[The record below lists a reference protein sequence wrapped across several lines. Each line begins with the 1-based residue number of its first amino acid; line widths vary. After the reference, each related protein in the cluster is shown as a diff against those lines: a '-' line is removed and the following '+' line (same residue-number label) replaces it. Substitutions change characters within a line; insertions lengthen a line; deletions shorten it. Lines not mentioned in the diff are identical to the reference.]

1 MNNVRIQMASSEST
15 TFTVLGLLHQLGY
28 RAALIVV
35 CCKVK
40 VTIFLNVFYTLIHP
54 ISLNLVALNQPDL
67 TKVVKELKLNP
78 QGVVIKL

>member
-15 TFTVLGLLHQLGY
+15 TFTVPGLLHQLGC

-35 CCKVK
+35 CCQVK
-40 VTIFLNVFYTLIHP
+40 VTIFLNVFYTLIYL
-54 ISLNLVALNQPDL
+54 ISLKVAALNQPDL

>member
-35 CCKVK
+35 CCKSEGNYFPERFLHFDIPNFFKLSCVK
-40 VTIFLNVFYTLIHP
+40 ST
-54 ISLNLVALNQPDL
+54 
-67 TKVVKELKLNP
+67 
-78 QGVVIKL
+78 

>member
-1 MNNVRIQMASSEST
+1 MASSEST
-15 TFTVLGLLHQLGY
+15 TFTVLRLLHQLGY

-35 CCKVK
+35 CCQVK
-40 VTIFLNVFYTLIHP
+40 VTIFLNVFYTLIYP
-54 ISLNLVALNQPDL
+54 ISLKVVELNPPDL